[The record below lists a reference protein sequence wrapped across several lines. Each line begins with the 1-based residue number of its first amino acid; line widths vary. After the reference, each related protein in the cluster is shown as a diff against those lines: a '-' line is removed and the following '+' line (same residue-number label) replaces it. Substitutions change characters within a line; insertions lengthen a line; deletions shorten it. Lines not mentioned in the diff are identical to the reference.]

1 MINDL
6 EKRIDEEEEIMAAL
20 EDTQRSAS
28 ELVAEDIE
36 YEEGIMKEVESQ
48 EWFDVHYSKEGI
60 DRFYGEMR
68 DKVTSR
74 EGSNCWAAARNGL
87 DAFLDGCMIAR
98 CHEERAMFVKDCTP
112 FIKEVKKMVV
122 DKSSFEDNE
131 DILFE
136 EVVQKLLPLVQ
147 RIIKEIENE

>member
-48 EWFDVHYSKEGI
+48 EWFDAHYSKESI

-74 EGSNCWAAARNGL
+74 EGANCWTTARNGL
-87 DAFLDGCMIAR
+87 YAFLDGCLIAR